1 MTISRISLPAVD
13 PTLIGGYSLANHT
26 LNRIKRRGNFA
37 SFVLLQ
43 AFTPPTAFHFS
54 VRFIRSAAQ
63 PNQSC
68 ALCLVE
74 AIFYLKLSGCCCCF
88 LLTRHLPVPSDLV
101 MGFYSRSHKIHPIW
115 RSKKRAPRANRRF
128 QLADDDDR
136 PH

>member
-1 MTISRISLPAVD
+1 MTISRTSLPAVD

-26 LNRIKRRGNFA
+26 LNRIKRRGIFS

-43 AFTPPTAFHFS
+43 AFTPPTFHFFRRTLVGS

-68 ALCLVE
+68 KLCMVE
-74 AIFYLKLSGCCCCF
+74 TIFYLKLSGRCCF

-101 MGFYSRSHKIHPIW
+101 MGCNER
-115 RSKKRAPRANRRF
+115 KKAEEMINNSVAAEFN
-128 QLADDDDR
+128 
-136 PH
+136 